1 MYKSPG
7 TEYHVSPS
15 GSDRNP
21 GTETLPFATIQHA
34 ANLAMPGDTVIVH
47 AGEYREWVDPRMG
60 GTGPRNRITYTA
72 AKNEHVVI
80 KGSERITGWVRE
92 GNSTVWKVTVPNT
105 LFGDFNPFATW
116 LYGDWMVSPM
126 YPSLHLGEVYL
137 NGKSFFEAASPEEVG
152 KAEKRLTGHNYP
164 WKTFREPISDPDDT
178 VYQWYAEVDADN
190 TRILANFHGAD
201 PNAELVEI
209 NVRKCV
215 FYPKQSG
222 KDYIT
227 VSGFELAHAATPF
240 APPTGDQPGLIG
252 PHWSKG
258 WIIENNHIHDA
269 KCSAV
274 SLGKDEKTGD
284 NLFTRTRRKPGYTC
298 QFESVA
304 KALLLGWNR
313 ENIGSHIVRNNVIHD
328 CGQNG
333 IVGHMGCV
341 FSEITGNEIFRIA
354 TKHEFFG
361 WEIGGIKLHA
371 PIDVQIIG
379 NHIHDCTLG
388 TWLDWQTQGTRISR
402 NLYRENIR
410 DLMVEVSHG
419 PYLVDNNIFASPYSF
434 ENMSQGGAYVH
445 NLILGNM
452 IQRKV
457 LNRST
462 PYHFAHSTAQMG
474 TSFIYGGDDR
484 FYQNIFVGGADDY
497 GQTDSVF
504 SGTEAYIGH
513 PDSYEEYI
521 RNIKEAFPQNG
532 IPGDENLYIQVP
544 QPVYIARNVYGNG
557 AKHYDR
563 EKDFMVKEGD
573 WNIRLKADEPD
584 LPDGNVSASEYIG
597 KRHGFVYLEMDADDL
612 ILAQKTA
619 LMTTADLGETRV
631 SEAFFENPDGSDIIL
646 DRDYLGQLRADGNNP
661 AGPFACI
668 KAGHNRLCVW

>member
-1 MYKSPG
+1 MNTTG
-7 TEYHVSPS
+7 TEYHVSKT

-21 GTETLPFATIQHA
+21 GTAAQPFATIQRA
-34 ANLAMPGDTVIVH
+34 ADLAMPGDTVIVH
-47 AGEYREWVDPRMG
+47 AGEYREWVDPKNG
-60 GTGPRNRITYTA
+60 GTCDRRRITYTA
-72 AKNEHVVI
+72 AENEHVVI

-92 GNSTVWKVTVPNT
+92 GDGTVWKAVVPNT
-105 LFGDFNPFATW
+105 LFGDFNPFDTW

-126 YPSLHLGEVYL
+126 YPTIHLGEVYL
-137 NGKSFFEAASPEEVG
+137 NGKSFFEATSLEDVR
-152 KAEKRLTGHNYP
+152 KAEKRTTGHNYP
-164 WKTFREPISDPDDT
+164 WKTYREPIPNPEDT

-190 TRILANFHGAD
+190 TTIWAIFQGAD

-215 FYPKQSG
+215 FYPRQSG

-284 NLFTRTRRKPGYTC
+284 NYFTKTRRKPGYTC
-298 QFESVA
+298 QFESVV

-313 ENIGSHIVRNNVIHD
+313 ENIGSHIVRDNVIHD

-333 IVGHMGCV
+333 VVGHMGCI
-341 FSEITGNEIFRIA
+341 FSEISGNEIYRIA

-371 PIDVQIIG
+371 PIDVII
-379 NHIHDCTLG
+379 NANYIHDCTLG
-388 TWLDWQTQGTRISR
+388 TWLDWQTQGTRISG
-402 NLYRENIR
+402 NLYCNNER

-419 PYLVDNNIFASPYSF
+419 PYLVDNNIFASDYSF

-445 NLILGNM
+445 NLVLGNTLH
-452 IQRKV
+452 RCV

-462 PYHFAHSTAQMG
+462 PYHFAHSTALMG

-484 FYQNIFVGGADDY
+484 FYQNIFVGGADKHD
-497 GQTDSVF
+497 QTDCVF
-504 SGTEAYIGH
+504 TGTEAFNGH
-513 PDSYEEYI
+513 PDTYDKYI
-521 RNIKEAFPQNG
+521 DGIKAAFPQKG
-532 IPGDENLYIQVP
+532 IPGDENLYIQVA

-557 AKHYDR
+557 AEHYDG
-563 EKDFMVKEGD
+563 EQDFSVKKDG
-573 WNIRLKADEPD
+573 WNIRIEANEPD
-584 LPDGNVSASEYIG
+584 SDPNMPAVEFIR
-597 KRHGFVYLEMDADDL
+597 KRHGFVYLELDADDV
-612 ILAQKTA
+612 ILKQKTA

-631 SEAFFENPDGSDIIL
+631 SEAFFENSDGTDIAI
-646 DRDYLGQLRADGNNP
+646 DHDYLGQRRTDGHNP
-661 AGPFACI
+661 AGPFAGL
-668 KAGHNRLCVW
+668 KPGKNRLCVW

>member
-1 MYKSPG
+1 MNTTG
-7 TEYHVSPS
+7 TEYHVSKT

-21 GTETLPFATIQHA
+21 GTAAQPFATIQRA
-34 ANLAMPGDTVIVH
+34 ADLAMPGDTVIVH
-47 AGEYREWVDPRMG
+47 AGEYREWVDPKNG
-60 GTGPRNRITYTA
+60 GTCDRMRITYKA
-72 AKNEHVVI
+72 AENEHVVI
-80 KGSERITGWVRE
+80 KGSEQITGWVRE
-92 GNSTVWKVTVPNT
+92 GDGTVWKAVVPNT
-105 LFGDFNPFATW
+105 LFGDFNPFDTW

-126 YPSLHLGEVYL
+126 YPTIHLGEVYL
-137 NGKSFFEAASPEEVG
+137 NGKSFFEATSLEAVR
-152 KAEKRLTGHNYP
+152 KAEKRTTGHNYP
-164 WKTFREPISDPDDT
+164 WKTYREPIANPEDT

-190 TRILANFHGAD
+190 TVIWANFQSAD

-215 FYPKQSG
+215 FYPRQSG

-284 NLFTRTRRKPGYTC
+284 NYFTKTRRKPGYTC
-298 QFESVA
+298 QFESVV

-313 ENIGSHIVRNNVIHD
+313 ENIGSHIVRDNVIHD

-333 IVGHMGCV
+333 VVGHMGCI
-341 FSEITGNEIFRIA
+341 FSEISGNEIYRIA

-371 PIDVQIIG
+371 PIDVRITG
-379 NHIHDCTLG
+379 NYIHDCTLG
-388 TWLDWQTQGTRISR
+388 TWLDWQTQGTRISG
-402 NLYRENIR
+402 NLYCNNER

-419 PYLVDNNIFASPYSF
+419 PYLVDNNIFASDYSF

-445 NLILGNM
+445 NLVLGNTLH
-452 IQRKV
+452 RCV

-462 PYHFAHSTAQMG
+462 PYHFAHSTALMG

-484 FYQNIFVGGADDY
+484 FYQNIFVGGADKH
-497 GQTDSVF
+497 GQTDCVF
-504 SGTEAYIGH
+504 TGTEAFNGH
-513 PDSYEEYI
+513 PDSYEKYI
-521 RNIKEAFPQNG
+521 DGIKAAFPQKG
-532 IPGDENLYIQVP
+532 IPGDENLYIQVA

-557 AKHYDR
+557 AEHYDG
-563 EKDFMVKEGD
+563 EQDFSVKEGG
-573 WNIRLKADEPD
+573 WNVRIEADEPD
-584 LPDGNVSASEYIG
+584 SDPNLPAVEFIR
-597 KRHGFVYLEMDADDL
+597 KRHGFVYLELDADDV
-612 ILAQKTA
+612 ILNQKTA

-631 SEAFFENPDGSDIIL
+631 SEAFFENPDGTDIAI
-646 DRDYLGQLRADGNNP
+646 DHDYLGQLRTDGNNP
-661 AGPFACI
+661 AGPFA
-668 KAGHNRLCVW
+668 KLKPGKNRLCIW

>member
-1 MYKSPG
+1 MKRTPG
-7 TEYHVSPS
+7 TEYHVSKS

-21 GTETLPFATIQHA
+21 GTAAQPFATIQRA
-34 ANLAMPGDTVIVH
+34 ADLAMPGDTVIVH
-47 AGEYREWVDPRMG
+47 AGEYREWVDPKNG
-60 GTGPRNRITYTA
+60 GTCDRRRITYTA
-72 AKNEHVVI
+72 APNEHVVI
-80 KGSERITGWVRE
+80 KGSERIAGWVRE
-92 GNSTVWKVTVPNT
+92 GDGTVWKAVVPNS

-126 YPSLHLGEVYL
+126 YPTLHLGEVYL
-137 NGKSFFEAASPEEVG
+137 NGKAFYEAASPEEVR
-152 KAEKRLTGHNYP
+152 KAEKRTTGHNYP
-164 WKTFREPISDPDDT
+164 WKTYREPIPSPEDT
-178 VYQWYAEVDADN
+178 VFQWYAEVGADD
-190 TRILANFHGAD
+190 TAIWANFHGAD
-201 PNAELVEI
+201 PNKELVEI

-284 NLFTRTRRKPGYTC
+284 NLFTKTRRKPGYTC

-304 KALLLGWNR
+304 KALLLGWNK
-313 ENIGSHIVRNNVIHD
+313 ENVGSHIVRNNVIHD

-333 IVGHMGCV
+333 VVGHMGCI
-341 FSEITGNEIFRIA
+341 FSEITGNEIYRIA
-354 TKHEFFG
+354 AKHEFFG

-371 PIDVQIIG
+371 PIDVRIAG
-379 NHIHDCTLG
+379 NCIHDCTLG
-388 TWLDWQTQGTRISR
+388 TWLDWQTQGTRITG
-402 NLYRENIR
+402 NLYFQNVR

-419 PYLVDNNIFASPYSF
+419 PYLVDNNVFASAYSF

-445 NLILGNM
+445 NLVLGNTLH
-452 IQRKV
+452 RNV

-462 PYHFAHSTAQMG
+462 PYHFPHSTALMG

-484 FYQNIFVGGADDY
+484 FYQNVFVGGADKH
-497 GQTDSVF
+497 GQTDCVF
-504 SGTEAYIGH
+504 TGTEAFDGH
-513 PDSYEEYI
+513 PDSYEKYI
-521 RNIKEAFPQNG
+521 AGIKAAFPQNG
-532 IPGDENLYIQVP
+532 IPGDENLYLQVA

-557 AKHYDR
+557 ALHYDG
-563 EKDFMVKEGD
+563 EQDCTVKEGGWD
-573 WNIRLKADEPD
+573 IRIEADEPD
-584 LPDGNVSASEYIG
+584 LSAPNLPAAELVR
-597 KRHGFVYLEMDADDL
+597 KRRGFVYLELDADEA
-612 ILAQKTA
+612 ILAQKTQV
-619 LMTTADLGETRV
+619 MSTADLGETRV

-646 DRDYLGQLRADGNNP
+646 DRDYLGQRRTDGNNP
-661 AGPFACI
+661 AGPFAGL
-668 KAGHNRLCVW
+668 KPGRNRLCVW

>member
-1 MYKSPG
+1 MNTTG
-7 TEYHVSPS
+7 TEYHVSKS

-21 GTETLPFATIQHA
+21 GTKDRPFATIQRA
-34 ANLAMPGDTVIVH
+34 ADLAMPGDTVIVH
-47 AGEYREWVDPRMG
+47 AGEYREWVDPKNG
-60 GTGPRNRITYTA
+60 GTCDRRRITYTA
-72 AKNEHVVI
+72 APGEHVVI
-80 KGSERITGWVRE
+80 KGSERLTGWVRD
-92 GNSTVWKVTVPNT
+92 GDGTVWKAVVPNT
-105 LFGDFNPFATW
+105 LFGDFNPFDTW

-126 YPSLHLGEVYL
+126 YPTLHLGEVYL
-137 NGKSFFEAASPEEVG
+137 NGKSFFEAASVEAVR
-152 KAEKRLTGHNYP
+152 KAEKRTTGHNYP
-164 WKTFREPISDPDDT
+164 WKTYREPIPNPEDT

-190 TRILANFHGAD
+190 TVIWANFQGAD
-201 PNAELVEI
+201 PNRELVEI

-215 FYPKQSG
+215 FYPRQSG

-284 NLFTRTRRKPGYTC
+284 NYFTKTRRKPGYTC
-298 QFESVA
+298 QFESVV

-313 ENIGSHIVRNNVIHD
+313 ENVGSHIVRNNVIHD

-333 IVGHMGCV
+333 VVGHMGCI
-341 FSEITGNEIFRIA
+341 FSEITGNEIYRIA

-371 PIDVQIIG
+371 PIDVRIAG
-379 NHIHDCTLG
+379 NCIHDCTLG
-388 TWLDWQTQGTRISR
+388 TWLDWQTQGTRITG
-402 NLYRENIR
+402 NLYCNNVR

-419 PYLVDNNIFASPYSF
+419 PYLVDNNIFASAYSF

-445 NLILGNM
+445 NLVLGNTLH
-452 IQRKV
+452 RCV

-462 PYHFAHSTAQMG
+462 PYHFPHCTALMG

-484 FYQNIFVGGADDY
+484 FYQNIFVGGADRY
-497 GQTDSVF
+497 GQTDCVF
-504 SGTEAYIGH
+504 TGTEAFDGH
-513 PDSYEEYI
+513 PDSYEKYI
-521 RNIKEAFPQNG
+521 AGIKAAFPQKG
-532 IPGDENLYIQVP
+532 IPGDENLYLQVA

-557 AKHYDR
+557 AEHYDG
-563 EKDFMVKEGD
+563 EQDCTVKEGGWD
-573 WNIRLKADEPD
+573 IRIEAKEPDSAPD
-584 LPDGNVSASEYIG
+584 LPAAEFV
-597 KRHGFVYLEMDADDL
+597 RRRRGFVYLELDADDL
-612 ILAQKTA
+612 LLDQKTK

-631 SEAFFENPDGSDIIL
+631 TEAFFENPDGSDIVL
-646 DRDYLGQLRADGNNP
+646 DRDYLGQLRTDGSNP
-661 AGPFACI
+661 AGPFAGL
-668 KAGHNRLCVW
+668 KEGRNRLCVW

>member
-1 MYKSPG
+1 MNTTG
-7 TEYHVSPS
+7 TEYHVSKT

-21 GTETLPFATIQHA
+21 GTAAQPFATIQRA
-34 ANLAMPGDTVIVH
+34 ADLAMPGDTVIVH
-47 AGEYREWVDPRMG
+47 AGEYREWVDPKTG
-60 GTGPRNRITYTA
+60 GTCDRRRITYTA
-72 AKNEHVVI
+72 AENEHVVI
-80 KGSERITGWVRE
+80 KGSERITGWTRE
-92 GNSTVWKVTVPNT
+92 GDGTVWKAVVPNT
-105 LFGDFNPFATW
+105 LFGDFNPFDTW

-126 YPSLHLGEVYL
+126 YPTIHLGEVYL
-137 NGKSFFEAASPEEVG
+137 NGKSFFEATSLEEVR
-152 KAEKRLTGHNYP
+152 KAEKRTTGHNYP
-164 WKTFREPISDPDDT
+164 WKTYREPIANPEDT

-190 TRILANFHGAD
+190 TTIWANFHGAD

-215 FYPKQSG
+215 FYPRQSG

-258 WIIENNHIHDA
+258 WIIEKNHIHDA

-284 NLFTRTRRKPGYTC
+284 NYFTKTRRKPGYTC
-298 QFESVA
+298 QFESVV

-313 ENIGSHIVRNNVIHD
+313 ENVGSHIVRDNVIHD

-333 IVGHMGCV
+333 VVGHMGCI
-341 FSEITGNEIFRIA
+341 FSEISGNEIYRIA

-371 PIDVQIIG
+371 PIDVVI
-379 NHIHDCTLG
+379 NANYIHDCTLG
-388 TWLDWQTQGTRISR
+388 TWLDWQTQGTRISG
-402 NLYRENIR
+402 NLYCNNER

-419 PYLVDNNIFASPYSF
+419 PYLVDNNIFASDYSF

-445 NLILGNM
+445 NLVLGNTLH
-452 IQRKV
+452 RNV

-462 PYHFAHSTAQMG
+462 PYHFAHSTALMG

-484 FYQNIFVGGADDY
+484 FYQNIFVGGADKH
-497 GQTDSVF
+497 GQTDCVF
-504 SGTEAYIGH
+504 TGTEAFNGH
-513 PDSYEEYI
+513 PDSYEKYI
-521 RNIKEAFPQNG
+521 DGIKAAFPQKG
-532 IPGDENLYIQVP
+532 IPGDENLYIQVA

-557 AKHYDR
+557 AEHYDG
-563 EKDFMVKEGD
+563 EQDFSVKEGGR
-573 WNIRLKADEPD
+573 NIRIEANEPD
-584 LPDGNVSASEYIG
+584 SDPNMPAREFIR
-597 KRHGFVYLEMDADDL
+597 KRHGFVYLELDADDV
-612 ILAQKTA
+612 ILKQKTE

-631 SEAFFENPDGSDIIL
+631 SEAFFENPDGTDIAI
-646 DRDYLGQLRADGNNP
+646 DHDYLGQLRMYGENP
-661 AGPFACI
+661 AGPFA
-668 KAGHNRLCVW
+668 KLKPGRNRLCVW

>member
-1 MYKSPG
+1 MNTTG
-7 TEYHVSPS
+7 TEYHVSKS

-21 GTETLPFATIQHA
+21 GTKDRPFATIQRA
-34 ANLAMPGDTVIVH
+34 ADLAMPGDTVIVH
-47 AGEYREWVDPRMG
+47 AGEYREWVDPKNG
-60 GTGPRNRITYTA
+60 GTCDRRRITYTA
-72 AKNEHVVI
+72 APGEHVVI
-80 KGSERITGWVRE
+80 KGSERITGWVRD
-92 GNSTVWKVTVPNT
+92 GDGTVWKAVVPNT
-105 LFGDFNPFATW
+105 LFGDFNPFDTW

-126 YPSLHLGEVYL
+126 YPTLHLGEVYL
-137 NGKSFFEAASPEEVG
+137 NGKSFFEAASVEAVR
-152 KAEKRLTGHNYP
+152 KAEKRTTGHNYP
-164 WKTFREPISDPDDT
+164 WKTYREPIPNPEDT

-190 TRILANFHGAD
+190 TVIWANFQGAD
-201 PNAELVEI
+201 PNRELVEI

-215 FYPKQSG
+215 FYPRQSG

-284 NLFTRTRRKPGYTC
+284 NYFTKTRRKPGYTC
-298 QFESVA
+298 QFESVV

-313 ENIGSHIVRNNVIHD
+313 ENVGSHIVRNNVIHD

-333 IVGHMGCV
+333 VVGHMGCI
-341 FSEITGNEIFRIA
+341 FSEITGNEIYRIA

-371 PIDVQIIG
+371 PIDVRIAG
-379 NHIHDCTLG
+379 NCIHDCTLG
-388 TWLDWQTQGTRISR
+388 TWLDWQTQGTRITG
-402 NLYRENIR
+402 NLYCNNVR

-419 PYLVDNNIFASPYSF
+419 PYLVDNNIFASAYSF

-445 NLILGNM
+445 NLVLGNTLH
-452 IQRKV
+452 RCV

-462 PYHFAHSTAQMG
+462 PYHFPHCTALMG

-484 FYQNIFVGGADDY
+484 FYQNIFVGGADRY
-497 GQTDSVF
+497 GQTDCVF
-504 SGTEAYIGH
+504 TGTEAFDGH
-513 PDSYEEYI
+513 PDSYEKYI
-521 RNIKEAFPQNG
+521 AGIKAAFPQKG
-532 IPGDENLYIQVP
+532 IPGDENLYLQVA

-557 AKHYDR
+557 AEHYDG
-563 EKDFMVKEGD
+563 EQDCTVKEGGWD
-573 WNIRLKADEPD
+573 IRIEAKEPDSAPD
-584 LPDGNVSASEYIG
+584 LPAAEFV
-597 KRHGFVYLEMDADDL
+597 RRRRGFVYLELDADDL
-612 ILAQKTA
+612 LLDQKTK

-631 SEAFFENPDGSDIIL
+631 TEAFFENPDGSDIVL
-646 DRDYLGQLRADGNNP
+646 DRDYLGQLRTDGSNP
-661 AGPFACI
+661 AGPFAGL
-668 KAGHNRLCVW
+668 KEGRNRLCVW